1 MKIAHLVFSLFV
13 DQKQGVLDVLFGHLS
28 TFPKDSVASVYG
40 LEGFKNLETQ
50 KNKYV

>member
-1 MKIAHLVFSLFV
+1 MFE

-40 LEGFKNLETQ
+40 LEGFKNVENWQ
-50 KNKYV
+50 ISKYV